1 MLEYLAGEGGIAL
14 LDVNP
19 GLVIWTVI
27 TFTLVMIIL
36 RVAAWKPIAGALDAR
51 AEKIHQDIDRAEGIR
66 KDAEA
71 RLEEYNKKLE
81 GLEQE
86 GLEIIARSKK
96 EAERLR
102 DEILADA
109 KKESDSIRA
118 RGAREVE
125 LAMDKALEQF
135 HHQVAA
141 VSVVAAGKI
150 IGKELKAD
158 DHKKL
163 IDDTIA
169 GIRSMN

>member
-27 TFTLVMIIL
+27 TFTLVMIVL

-51 AEKIHQDIDRAEGIR
+51 AAKIHEDIDRAEGIR
-66 KDAEA
+66 RDAEA
-71 RLEEYNKKLE
+71 RLEEYGKKLE
-81 GLEQE
+81 GLEAE
-86 GLEIIARSKK
+86 GLEIIARSKR

-102 DEILADA
+102 DEILAEA

-118 RGAREVE
+118 RGQREVQ
-125 LAMDKALEQF
+125 LSMDKALEEF
-135 HHQVAA
+135 HHQVASVA
-141 VSVVAAGKI
+141 VAVAGRI
-150 IGKELKAD
+150 IEKELKAA